1 MAYLNVLDKIFHKS
15 YEGDVSKAIDGVR
28 EKMLK
33 QSGSLSHIVLA
44 CYVCAVAAHGE
55 SYLNEKCKFNWKW
68 RNAADLSK
76 GRHHKVKLDRVL
88 HTRNQEQERKGLKLP
103 PAKDIMNVMRDGCT
117 AKATDWVSKVVSVF
131 FSLYGCLPE

>member
-103 PAKDIMNVMRDGCT
+103 PAKDIMNAMRDART
-117 AKATDWVSKVVSVF
+117 AIGNVVLAT
-131 FSLYGCLPE
+131 SLAGFH